1 MALTLNDVLTLGK
14 MGFTKTDIA
23 ALMGAQPSTPVQTTP
38 APVVPQSKPTISPQA
53 APVTVPVTQTA
64 PVTVPVTQTAPV
76 TVPVT
81 QTNAPAAPDYGALVA
96 GLANLSEKINALSVP
111 SAGFVGN
118 PAPVTSVEDII
129 LGAYQPK
136 QADAPAP
143 DFMKGV
149 NK

>member
-1 MALTLNDVLTLGK
+1 MSLTLNDVLTLGK

-23 ALMGAQPSTPVQTTP
+23 ALMGAQPSTPAQTTP
-38 APVVPQSKPTISPQA
+38 APVAPQSAPSISPQA
-53 APVTVPVTQTA
+53 ASA
-64 PVTVPVTQTAPV
+64 A
-76 TVPVT
+76 VPVT
-81 QTNAPAAPDYGALVA
+81 QTNVPVAPDYGALVA
-96 GLANLSEKINALSVP
+96 GLADLSEKITSLSVP
-111 SAGFVGN
+111 SAGTIGN

>member
-38 APVVPQSKPTISPQA
+38 AQVPGAT
-53 APVTVPVTQTA
+53 APAVQTVPNTHMTDPLGTDQQT
-64 PVTVPVTQTAPV
+64 
-76 TVPVT
+76 
-81 QTNAPAAPDYGALVA
+81 PASPDLGQLVA
-96 GLANLSEKINALSVP
+96 SLADLSKKVDALSVP
-111 SAGFVGN
+111 SAGIVGN
-118 PAPVTSVEDII
+118 PVPVTSVEDII
-129 LGAYQPK
+129 LGAYQPN

>member
-1 MALTLNDVLTLGK
+1 MALTINDVITLGK

-23 ALMGAQPSTPVQTTP
+23 ALMGAQPSTPVQTMP
-38 APVVPQSKPTISPQA
+38 APVAPQSAPVIPPQA
-53 APVTVPVTQTA
+53 VPA
-64 PVTVPVTQTAPV
+64 AVPAA
-76 TVPVT
+76 

-96 GLANLSEKINALSVP
+96 GLADLSEKITALSVP

-129 LGAYQPK
+129 LGAYQPNH
-136 QADAPAP
+136 ADAPAP

>member
-38 APVVPQSKPTISPQA
+38 APVASQSAPVVPQS
-53 APVTVPVTQTA
+53 APA
-64 PVTVPVTQTAPV
+64 

-81 QTNAPAAPDYGALVA
+81 QTNAPAAPDYCALVA
-96 GLANLSEKINALSVP
+96 GLADLSEKITSLSVP
-111 SAGFVGN
+111 SAGTIGN

>member
-1 MALTLNDVLTLGK
+1 MALNIDDVIILGK

-23 ALMGAQPSTPVQTTP
+23 ALMGAQPRTPAQTTP
-38 APVVPQSKPTISPQA
+38 APVVPQSAPIISPQS
-53 APVTVPVTQTA
+53 APVA
-64 PVTVPVTQTAPV
+64 
-76 TVPVT
+76 VPVT

-96 GLANLSEKINALSVP
+96 GLADLSEKITSLSVP
-111 SAGFVGN
+111 SAGTIGN

>member
-23 ALMGAQPSTPVQTTP
+23 ALMGAQPSTPAQTTP
-38 APVVPQSKPTISPQA
+38 APVAPQSAPSISPQA
-53 APVTVPVTQTA
+53 ASA
-64 PVTVPVTQTAPV
+64 A
-76 TVPVT
+76 VPVT
-81 QTNAPAAPDYGALVA
+81 QTNVPVAPDYGALVA
-96 GLANLSEKINALSVP
+96 GLADLSEKITSLSVP
-111 SAGFVGN
+111 SAGTIGN

>member
-23 ALMGAQPSTPVQTTP
+23 ALMGAQPSTPAQTTP
-38 APVVPQSKPTISPQA
+38 APVAPQSAPTVSPQA
-53 APVTVPVTQTA
+53 APVTVPVTQTS
-64 PVTVPVTQTAPV
+64 
-76 TVPVT
+76 
-81 QTNAPAAPDYGALVA
+81 APAAPDYSALVA
-96 GLANLSEKINALSVP
+96 GLADLSEKINALSVP
-111 SAGFVGN
+111 SAGIIGN

-136 QADAPAP
+136 QADVPAP

>member
-1 MALTLNDVLTLGK
+1 MALNIDDVIILGK

-23 ALMGAQPSTPVQTTP
+23 ALMGAQTRTPAQTTP
-38 APVVPQSKPTISPQA
+38 APVVPQSAPA
-53 APVTVPVTQTA
+53 A
-64 PVTVPVTQTAPV
+64 
-76 TVPVT
+76 VPVT
-81 QTNAPAAPDYGALVA
+81 QTNVPAAPDYGALVA
-96 GLANLSEKINALSVP
+96 GLADLSEKINSLSVP
-111 SAGFVGN
+111 SAGTIGN

>member
-23 ALMGAQPSTPVQTTP
+23 ALMGAQPSTP
-38 APVVPQSKPTISPQA
+38 APVVPQSAPTISPQSAPA
-53 APVTVPVTQTA
+53 A
-64 PVTVPVTQTAPV
+64 
-76 TVPVT
+76 VPVT
-81 QTNAPAAPDYGALVA
+81 QTNASAAPDYSALVA
-96 GLANLSEKINALSVP
+96 GLADLSEKITSLSVP
-111 SAGFVGN
+111 SAGTIGN

>member
-1 MALTLNDVLTLGK
+1 MALDIKDVIILGK
-14 MGFTKTDIA
+14 MGFTKKDIT
-23 ALMGAQPSTPVQTTP
+23 ALMGAKPSTPAQTTP
-38 APVVPQSKPTISPQA
+38 AFVATQSAPVISPQSAPTISPQA
-53 APVTVPVTQTA
+53 APAAVPVTQTS
-64 PVTVPVTQTAPV
+64 
-76 TVPVT
+76 
-81 QTNAPAAPDYGALVA
+81 APAAPDYGALVA
-96 GLANLSEKINALSVP
+96 GLADLSEKVSALSVP

-129 LGAYQPK
+129 LGAYQPN

>member
-38 APVVPQSKPTISPQA
+38 APVASQSAPVVPQS
-53 APVTVPVTQTA
+53 APA
-64 PVTVPVTQTAPV
+64 

-96 GLANLSEKINALSVP
+96 GLADLSEKITSLSVP
-111 SAGFVGN
+111 SAGTIGN

>member
-1 MALTLNDVLTLGK
+1 MTLTLNDVLTLGK

-23 ALMGAQPSTPVQTTP
+23 ALMGAQPSIPAQTTP
-38 APVVPQSKPTISPQA
+38 APVAPQSAPAISPQA
-53 APVTVPVTQTA
+53 APA
-64 PVTVPVTQTAPV
+64 A
-76 TVPVT
+76 VPVT

-96 GLANLSEKINALSVP
+96 GLADLSEKITALSVP

-136 QADAPAP
+136 QADAPAS

>member
-1 MALTLNDVLTLGK
+1 MALNIDDVIILGK

-23 ALMGAQPSTPVQTTP
+23 ALMGAQPGTPAQTTP
-38 APVVPQSKPTISPQA
+38 APVAPQSAPTISPQA
-53 APVTVPVTQTA
+53 APA
-64 PVTVPVTQTAPV
+64 A
-76 TVPVT
+76 VPVT

-96 GLANLSEKINALSVP
+96 GLADLSEKITSLSVP
-111 SAGFVGN
+111 SAGTIGN

>member
-38 APVVPQSKPTISPQA
+38 AAVAPQSAPAISPQ
-53 APVTVPVTQTA
+53 
-64 PVTVPVTQTAPV
+64 
-76 TVPVT
+76 
-81 QTNAPAAPDYGALVA
+81 AAPDYGALVA
-96 GLANLSEKINALSVP
+96 GLADLSEKVSSLSVP

-136 QADAPAP
+136 QTSTDVP

>member
-1 MALTLNDVLTLGK
+1 MALTLNDVLTLVK

-23 ALMGAQPSTPVQTTP
+23 ALMGAQPSTPAQATP
-38 APVVPQSKPTISPQA
+38 APVAPQS
-53 APVTVPVTQTA
+53 APVAVPVAPQSA
-64 PVTVPVTQTAPV
+64 PVA
-76 TVPVT
+76 VPVT

-96 GLANLSEKINALSVP
+96 GLADLSEKITSLSVP
-111 SAGFVGN
+111 SAGTIGN

-143 DFMKGV
+143 VFMKGV

>member
-23 ALMGAQPSTPVQTTP
+23 ALMGAQPSTSVQTT
-38 APVVPQSKPTISPQA
+38 
-53 APVTVPVTQTA
+53 TA
-64 PVTVPVTQTAPV
+64 PVAPQSAPV
-76 TVPVT
+76 AVPVT

-96 GLANLSEKINALSVP
+96 GLADLSEKITSLSVP
-111 SAGFVGN
+111 SAGTIGN

>member
-1 MALTLNDVLTLGK
+1 MALTLNDVLTLVK

-38 APVVPQSKPTISPQA
+38 APVAPQS
-53 APVTVPVTQTA
+53 APVAVPVAPQSA
-64 PVTVPVTQTAPV
+64 PVA
-76 TVPVT
+76 VPVT
-81 QTNAPAAPDYGALVA
+81 QTNAHAAPDYGALVA
-96 GLANLSEKINALSVP
+96 GLADLSEKITALSVP

>member
-23 ALMGAQPSTPVQTTP
+23 ALMGAQP
-38 APVVPQSKPTISPQA
+38 APVAPQSAPAISPQA
-53 APVTVPVTQTA
+53 APAAVPV
-64 PVTVPVTQTAPV
+64 V
-76 TVPVT
+76 

-96 GLANLSEKINALSVP
+96 GLAGLSEKVSALSVP

-136 QADAPAP
+136 QTSTDVP

>member
-23 ALMGAQPSTPVQTTP
+23 ALMGAQPATQSAAIATP
-38 APVVPQSKPTISPQA
+38 A
-53 APVTVPVTQTA
+53 TA
-64 PVTVPVTQTAPV
+64 PAAIATPAT
-76 TVPVT
+76 
-81 QTNAPAAPDYGALVA
+81 APAAPDYGALVA
-96 GLANLSEKINALSVP
+96 GLADLSAKVSALSVP
-111 SAGFVGN
+111 SAGVVGSVS
-118 PAPVTSVEDII
+118 PETSIEDII
-129 LGAYQPK
+129 LSAYQPK

>member
-1 MALTLNDVLTLGK
+1 MALTLNDVITLGK

-23 ALMGAQPSTPVQTTP
+23 ALMGAQPSTPAQTTP
-38 APVVPQSKPTISPQA
+38 APVAPQSAPSISPQA
-53 APVTVPVTQTA
+53 ASA
-64 PVTVPVTQTAPV
+64 A
-76 TVPVT
+76 VPVT

-96 GLANLSEKINALSVP
+96 GLADLSEKITSLSVP
-111 SAGFVGN
+111 SAGTIGN